1 MNIVALAY
9 PGFTLLDLIGPY
21 TTLAEIPG
29 ARPAIYWKTPG
40 EIVTDSG
47 VSILAQRSF
56 AEVPEEVEV
65 LLVPGGGAG
74 CLELLH
80 DDEVL
85 RWLGQVGQSARWVT
99 SVCTGSLLL
108 GAAGLLDGYQ
118 ATSHWSMREEL
129 CRFGAT
135 PSPGRFVRDR
145 NRLTGGG
152 VTAGID
158 FGLALATELAGENVA
173 RAIALGIEYAPAP
186 PFEAGTPEQA
196 GPETVARVLAHSS
209 FRRPGTGRPQ
219 PEETGQKG

>member
-21 TTLAEIPG
+21 TTLAELPG

-40 EIVTDSG
+40 EIQTDCG
-47 VSILAQRSF
+47 VRILAQRDF
-56 AEVPEEVEV
+56 AEVPDEVEV

-74 CLELLH
+74 CLELLRDH
-80 DDEVL
+80 EVL
-85 RWLGQVGQSARWVT
+85 QWLSRVGQSARWVT

-108 GAAGLLDGYQ
+108 GAAGLLEGYQ

-129 CRFGAT
+129 CRFGAI
-135 PSPGRFVRDR
+135 PSPGRVVRDR

-158 FGLALATELAGENVA
+158 FGLTLASELAGEDVA
-173 RAIALGIEYAPAP
+173 RAIALGLEYAPAP

-196 GPETVARVLAHSS
+196 GPEMVARVLAHSS
-209 FRRPGTGRPQ
+209 FRGLAK
-219 PEETGQKG
+219 GQ

>member
-21 TTLAEIPG
+21 TTLAELPR
-29 ARPAIYWKTPG
+29 ARAAIYWKQPG
-40 EIVTDSG
+40 EILTDSG
-47 VSILAQRSF
+47 ITIMAQRGF
-56 AEVPEEVEV
+56 EEVPEQTAV

-74 CLELLH
+74 CRALLQ
-80 DDEVL
+80 DQEVL
-85 RWLGQVGQSARWVT
+85 QWLARVGRSAEWVT

-108 GAAGLLDGYQ
+108 GAAGLLEGYR
-118 ATSHWSMREEL
+118 ATSHWSAREDL
-129 CRFGAT
+129 CHFGAI
-135 PSPGRFVRDR
+135 PSQGRYVRDR

-158 FGLALATELAGENVA
+158 FGLALAAELAGEETA

-196 GPETVARVLAHSS
+196 GPETVARVLAKINS
-209 FRRPGTGRPQ
+209 R
-219 PEETGQKG
+219 